1 MQKTLEL
8 AIQLEIEGQKYYLE
22 QANKNKDNELF
33 KVFNLLAD
41 AEKEHEKLLRKRL
54 NDEDY
59 VLDNSNIDK
68 IKEVF
73 NGLKNFDVKNTFKTT
88 QLDVYRLAVDIEE
101 KSIKLYQDMLKEA
114 DNDKDKELL
123 KFLINEENQHL
134 ILFEEF
140 VKMVSRPEEW
150 VESAEFGLRED
161 YQFLEYENKSINNL

>member
-1 MQKTLEL
+1 M
-8 AIQLEIEGQKYYLE
+8 
-22 QANKNKDNELF
+22 
-33 KVFNLLAD
+33 
-41 AEKEHEKLLRKRL
+41 
-54 NDEDY
+54 
-59 VLDNSNIDK
+59 
-68 IKEVF
+68 
-73 NGLKNFDVKNTFKTT
+73 
-88 QLDVYRLAVDIEE
+88 AVDIEE

-161 YQFLEYENKSINNL
+161 Y

>member
-73 NGLKNFDVKNTFKTT
+73 NGLKNFDVKNTLKTT

-161 YQFLEYENKSINNL
+161 Y

>member
-161 YQFLEYENKSINNL
+161 Y